1 MRNLNPPR
9 VVATWAIENYWAE
22 EYALARALVDKIVA
36 DAKRALDA
44 IPDRVPSDDGKLL
57 DEGVLLGGE
66 AGAARRA
73 AIAAAFWQRY
83 ADERCSRLSPHV
95 LR

>member
-9 VVATWAIENYWAE
+9 VVATWAIENYWVE
-22 EYALARALVDKIVA
+22 EYALVDKIVA
-36 DAKRALDA
+36 DAKRAFDS
-44 IPDRVPSDDGKLL
+44 IPDRVPYPSDD
-57 DEGVLLGGE
+57 EIRPFGGE
-66 AGAARRA
+66 AGVARLA

-83 ADERCSRLSPHV
+83 ADRRCSRLSPHV

>member
-9 VVATWAIENYWAE
+9 VVATWAVENYWAE

-36 DAKRALDA
+36 DVKLALDS
-44 IPDRVPSDDGKLL
+44 IPDRVPYPSDD
-57 DEGVLLGGE
+57 EVRPFGGE
-66 AGAARRA
+66 AQRA
-73 AIAAAFWQRY
+73 AIIDAWLQHY
-83 ADERCSRLSPHV
+83 ADRRCSRRSPHV

>member
-9 VVATWAIENYWAE
+9 VVATWAVENYWAE

-36 DAKRALDA
+36 DVKRALDS
-44 IPDRVPSDDGKLL
+44 IPDRVPYPSDD
-57 DEGVLLGGE
+57 EVRPFGGE
-66 AGAARRA
+66 AGVAHRA

>member
-1 MRNLNPPR
+1 MRDLNPPR
-9 VVATWAIENYWAE
+9 VVATWAVENYWAE

-44 IPDRVPSDDGKLL
+44 IPDRVPYLSDD
-57 DEGVLLGGE
+57 EIRPFGGE
-66 AGAARRA
+66 AGAARCA

-83 ADERCSRLSPHV
+83 ADVQCSRLSPHV

>member
-36 DAKRALDA
+36 DVKRALDA
-44 IPDRVPSDDGKLL
+44 IPDRVPYPSDDEVRPFDGQA
-57 DEGVLLGGE
+57 GV
-66 AGAARRA
+66 AHRA

-83 ADERCSRLSPHV
+83 ADKRCSRLSPHV

>member
-36 DAKRALDA
+36 DVKRALDA
-44 IPDRVPSDDGKLL
+44 IPDRVPYPSDD
-57 DEGVLLGGE
+57 EVRPFGGE
-66 AGAARRA
+66 AGVAQRV
-73 AIAAAFWQRY
+73 AIIDAWLQHY
-83 ADERCSRLSPHV
+83 ADRRCSRLSPHV

>member
-9 VVATWAIENYWAE
+9 VVATWAVENYWA

-36 DAKRALDA
+36 DAKRAFDS
-44 IPDRVPSDDGKLL
+44 IPDRVPYPSDD
-57 DEGVLLGGE
+57 EIRPFGGE
-66 AGAARRA
+66 AGAAHRA

-83 ADERCSRLSPHV
+83 ADVRCSRLSPHV

>member
-9 VVATWAIENYWAE
+9 VVATWAVEQYWAE

-36 DAKRALDA
+36 DVKRALDS
-44 IPDRVPSDDGKLL
+44 IPDRVSYPSDD
-57 DEGVLLGGE
+57 EVRPFGGE
-66 AGAARRA
+66 AGAVRRA

-83 ADERCSRLSPHV
+83 GDERCSRLSPHV